1 MFNKFE
7 KTPNMTEKVIIETDP
22 SGKNLYEATNEICSF
37 YQSHLDKINTWIVDL
52 DRFKEI
58 DQKYH
63 TRLDFITLK
72 SLYSLD
78 ALVTIASVDLSIT
91 SSELYLN

>member
-1 MFNKFE
+1 
-7 KTPNMTEKVIIETDP
+7 MTEKVIIETDP
-22 SGKNLYEATNEICSF
+22 SGKNLYEATNENCSF

-52 DRFKEI
+52 DRSDLI
-58 DQKYH
+58 
-63 TRLDFITLK
+63 ITLK